1 MISFKISDIFIII
14 IMQKLIW
21 LKFWF
26 ISHTVNGKLGPV
38 HCGIVIP
45 HRVLSML
52 YTEQFGICSCPT
64 HAENIKSM
72 HIMHDYYRNRASRYP
87 KISVFLKVRV
97 NQKLLPTLFQCSD
110 VFPAETEYWT
120 EGVVLFLHSSSLS
133 LTHSNLTVGGV
144 CLRIFCHHQR
154 RNAIPERK
162 QMFRFWLKIT
172 KTNYIFLRINLH
184 WLSSH
189 QD

>member
-1 MISFKISDIFIII
+1 
-14 IMQKLIW
+14 
-21 LKFWF
+21 
-26 ISHTVNGKLGPV
+26 
-38 HCGIVIP
+38 
-45 HRVLSML
+45 ML
-52 YTEQFGICSCPT
+52 HTEQFGICSCPT

-72 HIMHDYYRNRASRYP
+72 HIMHAYYRNRASCVVACCS

-97 NQKLLPTLFQCSD
+97 NQKLLPTVFQCSD

-120 EGVVLFLHSSSLS
+120 EGVVLFLRSSSLS
-133 LTHSNLTVGGV
+133 LTHSNLMVRGV

-172 KTNYIFLRINLH
+172 KTNNFFLRINLH